1 MFRMRM
7 VEAAAQLDVE
17 AQTDQRTTRGE
28 ASRRD
33 YVFVE
38 SVLGL
43 DVQGSVYHPNLL
55 EFLLQPEFGAS
66 WQTLKLDPPGGRR
79 QSVTSLQRY
88 NARLGLLR
96 EKAYATHFFAER
108 GRTRRDLDFFS
119 RALVDSLR
127 YGGHTGYAAGRVP
140 VSFDGLHLAETVTS
154 GLGRVTEVASNT
166 VTFNASHAEQK
177 HHETDFSYVLNTYR
191 RQEAGNA
198 PTAGTSHSANLLDRL
213 IWGAD
218 DWASLNSTGLFNQLA
233 STTSQTRSLTLQE
246 NLALAL
252 RPDLTVQGNYYFGDH
267 RSDVVASRSHEGRA
281 SVRHQLYESL
291 TSTLAVQ
298 GATSAT
304 RGGGATLASDRVGVA
319 VEESYTKRL
328 PAEGRLNLSA
338 SWRGDQQRRQTTGEL
353 LYVSDEVL
361 TLTDRRP
368 AFLLQPV
375 VVAVGQVTDALGV
388 AFAVTL
394 DYVLVAQGAL
404 TEIRRVPGGRIA
416 DGSQVLVDYTAAVP
430 PSDSFATV
438 MQFYQVRVDLFDG
451 LVGLYGRLNL
461 TGNYGGK
468 SVVLQNL
475 AGQVVGAEVRWRWLF
490 VGAEHER
497 LDSNLSPFRSTR
509 VFQSSAFDLGPNSTL
524 TFDLELNRTAFPDTG
539 RTRESRN
546 FIGRYRRQFGAFLSC
561 QIEGGLR
568 RERGRGF
575 DQDRVAARAALN
587 YAYGKLVLN
596 FSYDYEDENL
606 QGELRQ
612 RQHVLLKIKRT
623 F

>member
-1 MFRMRM
+1 MKMA
-7 VEAAAQLDVE
+7 EAAAQLNVE
-17 AQTDQRTTRGE
+17 AQSDERTTRGE

-88 NARLGLLR
+88 HARLGLLR
-96 EKAYATHFFAER
+96 EKAYATHLFAER
-108 GRTRRDLDFFS
+108 GRTHRDLDFFS
-119 RALVDSLR
+119 RARVDSLR
-127 YGGHTGYAAGRVP
+127 YGGHTGYTAGRVP
-140 VSFDGLHLAETVTS
+140 VALDALHLAETVTG
-154 GLGRVTEVASNT
+154 GLGRATEVASDT
-166 VTFNASHAEQK
+166 FTFNASHAEQPS
-177 HHETDFSYVLNTYR
+177 HETEFSYELNSYR
-191 RQEAGNA
+191 REEAGNA
-198 PTAGTSHSANLLDRL
+198 PTAGTSQSANLLDRL
-213 IWGAD
+213 AWGTD
-218 DWASLNSTGLFNQLA
+218 DWATLNSTALFNRLS
-233 STTSQTRSLTLQE
+233 STTSKTRSLTLQE
-246 NLALAL
+246 NLALAV
-252 RPDLTVQGNYYFGDH
+252 RPDVTVQGHYAFGDH
-267 RSDVVASRSHEGRA
+267 GSEVVASRSHEGRA

-298 GATSAT
+298 GATST
-304 RGGGATLASDRVGVA
+304 VRGGGATLAADRVGVT

-328 PAEGRLNLSA
+328 PAEGRLSLSA
-338 SWRGDQQRRQTTGEL
+338 SWRGDQQRRTTTGERL
-353 LYVSDEVL
+353 FVSDEVL

-368 AFLLQPV
+368 SFLLQPG
-375 VVAVGQVTDALGV
+375 VVAVGQVTDVLGV
-388 AFAVTL
+388 AFAETL
-394 DYVLVAQGAL
+394 DYVLVVQGAL

-416 DGSQVLVDYTAAVP
+416 DGGQVLVDYTAAVP
-430 PSDSFATV
+430 PSDRFATV
-438 MQFYQVRVDLFDG
+438 MQFYQVRLDLFDG

-461 TGNYGGK
+461 TDNRGGK

-475 AGQVVGAEVRWRWLF
+475 AGQVVGAEIRWRWLQAG
-490 VGAEHER
+490 VEHER

-509 VFQSSAFDLGPNSTL
+509 VFQSSTFELGPSSTL
-524 TFDLELNRTAFPDTG
+524 SLDLELNQTAFPDTG

-546 FIGRYRRQFGAFLSC
+546 AIGRYRRQLAAFLTC
-561 QIEGGLR
+561 ELEGGLR
-568 RERGRGF
+568 RERGPGF

-606 QGELRQ
+606 VGELRR
-612 RQHVLLKIKRT
+612 RQHVLLQIKRT